1 MTVVAKVLAPLPPAP
16 ISSGTVSSTIID
28 TIKVI
33 EHAVR
38 RAGVA
43 ASMLTPEQLDTA
55 YDNLY
60 LILTSMVNRGIN
72 LWCLEN
78 VIIGLNINQAKYPLP
93 SGTIDI
99 TGGARYRT
107 IVPIAAT
114 WTQLAQVKTGAL
126 AAPSSVRTV
135 GVRFGS
141 EGTYNIAVEV
151 LLDDNTWKTART
163 LALTTKNGQWSWFN
177 IDPAYTGSQFRL
189 RETNGIAFQT
199 QEIVVA
205 HDTNEV
211 PMTPYN
217 RDAYHA
223 ITNKNVSGR
232 PLNYLMEKQLPPILT
247 LWPVPND
254 PYAQIVVTRQRQV
267 QDVGALLSK
276 LEIPERWFEC
286 IIWMLAKNMAFE
298 LPGVTPERITM
309 CISQADN
316 ALREAELG
324 ETDGQPLYIQ
334 PNISGYTR

>member
-1 MTVVAKVLAPLPPAP
+1 MTVVAKVVAPLPPAP
-16 ISSGTVSSTIID
+16 SSSGTVSFTVID

-38 RAGVA
+38 RAGIA

-78 VIIGLNINQAKYPLP
+78 VIIGLQPEQARYPLP
-93 SGTIDI
+93 AGTVDI
-99 TGGARYRT
+99 SGARYRT
-107 IVPIAAT
+107 VTQIPAT
-114 WTQLAQVKTGAL
+114 WTHLGSVKTGL
-126 AAPSSVRTV
+126 LSMAAAIKTV

-141 EGTYNIAVEV
+141 EGTYSIAVES
-151 LLDDNTWKTART
+151 LLPDNTWKTARI
-163 LALTTKNGQWSWFN
+163 LPLTTKNGQWAWFN
-177 IDPAYTGSQFRL
+177 VDPAYTGSQFRL
-189 RETNGIAFQT
+189 RETGGFGFAAN
-199 QEIVVA
+199 EIVVA
-205 HDTNEV
+205 HDTYEI
-211 PMTPYN
+211 PMAPYN
-217 RDAYHA
+217 RDTYYA

-232 PLNYLMEKQLPPILT
+232 PLNYLMEKQLTPILT
-247 LWPVPND
+247 LWPVPDD

-267 QDVGALLSK
+267 QDVGALLAK

-298 LPGVTPERITM
+298 LPGVAPERITI